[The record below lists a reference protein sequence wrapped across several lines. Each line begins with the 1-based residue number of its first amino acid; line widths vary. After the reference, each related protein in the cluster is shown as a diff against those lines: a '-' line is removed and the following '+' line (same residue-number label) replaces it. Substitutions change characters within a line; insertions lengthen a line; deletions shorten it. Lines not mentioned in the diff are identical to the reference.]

1 MVIRNFSKSFIEKRE
16 RIKID
21 LYIPSA
27 RPQTMESNKINRLK
41 KLDRNKEDL
50 VGLTVKKF
58 EGNNFPDITNN
69 RVRLYFESE

>member
-21 LYIPSA
+21 LYIHSS